1 MGAWMPGSSGAS
13 IHRVLRVGC
22 KAALFGGLIT
32 ASPAQAE
39 IVLEGSASALQI
51 EMRDASVQEVLTAL
65 GVNYGLRFSSATPL
79 DRSVSGSF
87 KGPLPRLVA
96 RLLDRYNYIVK
107 SANGTL
113 EVVVLSAH
121 DAAPAAPSARVP
133 AASAGPAAPRPAPAA
148 HVPRRS
154 PQPANVPASVRQLFA
169 QPTAPGR

>member
-1 MGAWMPGSSGAS
+1 MADSPGNSFHGFLLSRS
-13 IHRVLRVGC
+13 
-22 KAALFGGLIT
+22 AALLFGVAVT
-32 ASPAQAE
+32 AFPAHAE
-39 IVLEGSASALQI
+39 IMLEGPANALQI
-51 EMRDASVQEVLTAL
+51 EMRDASVQEVLLVL
-65 GVNYGLRFSSATPL
+65 GTNYGLRFSSPTPL

-113 EVVVLSAH
+113 EVVVLGAR
-121 DAAPAAPSARVP
+121 DAAPAAPSVGFP
-133 AASAGPAAPRPAPAA
+133 APSAGPAAPPPVPAA

-169 QPTAPGR
+169 QPAASGR